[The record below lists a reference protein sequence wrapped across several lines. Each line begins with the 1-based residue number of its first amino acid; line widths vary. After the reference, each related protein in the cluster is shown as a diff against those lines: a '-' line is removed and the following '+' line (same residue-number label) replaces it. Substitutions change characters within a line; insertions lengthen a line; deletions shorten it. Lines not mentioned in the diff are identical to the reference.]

1 MTSGPGSV
9 DLEGSST
16 STLHVRH
23 LDLGTYV
30 FTLTVAD
37 TAGQTSSDDVTIT
50 VQPEMNEPPV
60 ARAGGNQTVRY
71 PKKSVILDGSKSSDD
86 YRLDSYQW
94 SLIRCVYVCKRA
106 GGEEERRERERERE
120 RERKGGG
127 SGLQHDL

>member
-16 STLHVRH
+16 SILHVRH

-30 FTLTVAD
+30 FTLTVTD
-37 TAGQTSSDDVTIT
+37 TAGHTNTDDVTIT
-50 VQPEMNEPPV
+50 VQPEMNEPPI

-71 PKKSVILDGSKSSDD
+71 PETSVKLDGSKSTDD

-94 SLIRCVYVCKRA
+94 TLIRYENGLKR
-106 GGEEERRERERERE
+106 RRERERGRGRE
-120 RERKGGG
+120 DMYNPTTPRSQG
-127 SGLQHDL
+127 